1 MYYNSIFRIRTMDLT
16 IIRRVRQYCDC
27 EGIPWALVDDG
38 KHPYEINFKTNRKT
52 YLYILSCNG
61 LREK

>member
-1 MYYNSIFRIRTMDLT
+1 MDLT

-27 EGIPWALVDDG
+27 EGIPWAIIDDG